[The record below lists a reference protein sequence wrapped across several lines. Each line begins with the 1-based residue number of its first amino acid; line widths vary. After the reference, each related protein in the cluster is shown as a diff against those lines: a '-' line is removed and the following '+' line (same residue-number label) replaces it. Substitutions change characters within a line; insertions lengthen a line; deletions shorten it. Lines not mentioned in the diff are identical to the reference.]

1 MENFNFTEEQALAEA
16 KRCWNCPNPQCVK
29 GCPVHTPIP
38 KFIHEIVLGN
48 YAGAAEMLLEN
59 NIFSPITCRVCAQER
74 QCEGHCVQGIK
85 GKSIA
90 IGALEQFVHDYV
102 KKNNIKVGE
111 SKPDVKNGKK
121 IAVIGGGPSGLTAAH
136 ELSRAGYAVTIFEKR
151 EKLGGVLCY
160 GIPKFRLS
168 REFINEIIDKLKNQ
182 GVEFRA
188 GFSINSVNDLEKL
201 LQQDGYTAVYVATG
215 TGKPMWMDIPGEKDY
230 QGVDDALAFLAQ
242 SNSANER
249 ELAKLKEKYKGKT
262 FVVIGAG
269 NVAMDAARVAKR
281 LGAGKVTIVYRRS
294 EAEMPAR
301 RDEIQYAKDDGVEF
315 QLLTN
320 PTAILGNAEKQVTG
334 IKCVKMELGEP
345 DASGRRSPIP
355 VPNSEFV
362 IPADYVIYALG
373 QSPEIL
379 QDDKHKLNV
388 SKKGNILVDEKGC
401 SNLKNIYAGGDVV
414 TGPET
419 VVAAVQAAKVAAGTI
434 KDNA

>member
-1 MENFNFTEEQALAEA
+1 MENFNFSEEQALAEA

-38 KFIHEIVLGN
+38 KFIHEIVSGN

-59 NIFSPITCRVCAQER
+59 NIFSPITCRVCAQEK

-90 IGALEQFVHDYV
+90 IGALEQFVHDYL
-102 KKNNIKVGE
+102 KINKIILKDNEPIE
-111 SKPDVKNGKK
+111 KNGQK
-121 IAVIGGGPSGLTAAH
+121 IAVIGGGPSGLTLAN
-136 ELSRAGYAVTIFEKR
+136 ELSKAGYAVTVFEKQK
-151 EKLGGVLCY
+151 ELGGVLRY
-160 GIPKFRLS
+160 GIPTFRLH
-168 REFINEIIDKLKNQ
+168 RELINEIIDKLKKQ
-182 GVEFRA
+182 CVEFRT
-188 GFSINSVNDLEKL
+188 GFSINSVDKLEQF
-201 LQQDGYTAVYVATG
+201 LQQDDYAAVYVATG
-215 TGKPMWMDIPGEKDY
+215 TGKPMWMDIPGEKEY

-242 SNSANER
+242 SNSANGD

-281 LGAGKVTIVYRRS
+281 LGAAKVTIVYRRS

-301 RDEIQYAKDDGVEF
+301 HDEIQYAKDDGVEF

-320 PTAILGNAEKQVTG
+320 PTAILGNAEKQVSD
-334 IKCVKMELGEP
+334 IQCVKMELGEP
-345 DASGRRSPIP
+345 DASGRRRPIP

-379 QDDKHKLNV
+379 QDDKQKLNV

-401 SNLKNIYAGGDVV
+401 TNLKNIYAGGDTV

-419 VVAAVQAAKVAAGTI
+419 VVGAVQAAKVVAGTI

>member
-1 MENFNFTEEQALAEA
+1 MENFYLTEEQALTVA

-48 YAGAAEMLLEN
+48 YTKAAAMLLEN
-59 NIFSPITCRVCAQER
+59 NIFSPITCRVCTQEK

-90 IGALEQFVHDYV
+90 IGALEQFVHDYIKNNKITIKENEPV
-102 KKNNIKVGE
+102 KKNGQ
-111 SKPDVKNGKK
+111 K
-121 IAVIGGGPSGLTAAH
+121 IAVVGGGPSGLTFAH
-136 ELSRAGYAVTIFEKR
+136 ELSKAGYAVTVFEKQK
-151 EKLGGVLCY
+151 ELGGVLRY

-168 REFINEIIDKLKNQ
+168 HELINEIIDKLKKQ
-182 GVEFRA
+182 GVQFCTS
-188 GFSINSVNDLEKL
+188 FTVNSVEELEKF
-201 LQQDGYTAVYVATG
+201 LQQENYAGVYVATG

-230 QGVDDALAFLAQ
+230 QGVNDALTFLAQ
-242 SNSANER
+242 YNSADET
-249 ELAKLKEKYKGKT
+249 ELAKLTEKYKGKT

-281 LGAGKVTIVYRRS
+281 LGAANVAIVYRRS

-301 RDEIQYAKDDGVEF
+301 RDEIQYAKNDGVEF

-320 PTAILGNAEKQVTG
+320 PTAIMGNESKEVTG
-334 IKCVKMELGEP
+334 VKCVKMELGEP

-362 IPADYVIYALG
+362 ISTDYVIYALG
-373 QSPEIL
+373 QSPEVL
-379 QDDKHKLNV
+379 QDDHLKLNV
-388 SKKGNILVDEKGC
+388 SKKGNILIDEKGC
-401 SNLKNIYAGGDVV
+401 TNLKNIYAGGDAV
-414 TGPET
+414 TGPDT
-419 VVAAVQAAKVAAGTI
+419 VVEAVQAAKVAAEHMI
-434 KDNA
+434 KN

>member
-1 MENFNFTEEQALAEA
+1 MENFNLTEEQAIAEA

-48 YAGAAEMLLEN
+48 YAEAAAMLLGN
-59 NIFSPITCRVCAQER
+59 NIFSPITCRVCAQEK

-102 KKNNIKVGE
+102 KSNKITVKNNEPQK
-111 SKPDVKNGKK
+111 KNEQK
-121 IAVIGGGPSGLTAAH
+121 IAVVGGGSSGLTFAN
-136 ELSRAGYAVTIFEKR
+136 ELSKAGYAVTVFEK
-151 EKLGGVLCY
+151 EKELGGVLRY
-160 GIPKFRLS
+160 GIPKFRLP
-168 REFINEIIDKLKNQ
+168 RELINEIIDKLKNQ
-182 GVEFRA
+182 SVEFRT

-201 LQQDGYTAVYVATG
+201 LQQDNYAGIYIATG
-215 TGKPMWMDIPGEKDY
+215 TGKAMWMDIPGEKDY
-230 QGVDDALAFLAQ
+230 QGVNDALTFLAQ
-242 SNSANER
+242 CNSADET
-249 ELAKLKEKYKGKT
+249 ELAKLTEKYKGKT

-281 LGAGKVTIVYRRS
+281 LGAANVTIVYRRS

-301 RDEIQYAKDDGVEF
+301 HDEIQYAKNDGVEF

-320 PTAILGNAEKQVTG
+320 PTGILGNSEKQVTG

-362 IPADYVIYALG
+362 VATDYVIYALG
-373 QSPEIL
+373 QSPEVFE
-379 QDDKHKLNV
+379 DKNQHLATNKN
-388 SKKGNILVDEKGC
+388 GNIIINEKGET
-401 SNLKNIYAGGDVV
+401 NIKNIYSGGDVV

-419 VVAAVQAAKVAAGTI
+419 VVAAVQAAKVAAEHII
-434 KDNA
+434 KN

>member
-1 MENFNFTEEQALAEA
+1 MENFNLTEEQAIAEA

-48 YAGAAEMLLEN
+48 YTKAAAMLLEN
-59 NIFSPITCRVCAQER
+59 NIFSPITCRVCAQEK

-90 IGALEQFVHDYV
+90 IGALEQFVHDYIKNNKITIKENEPV
-102 KKNNIKVGE
+102 KKNGQ
-111 SKPDVKNGKK
+111 K
-121 IAVIGGGPSGLTAAH
+121 IAVVGGGPSGLTFAH
-136 ELSRAGYAVTIFEKR
+136 ELSKAGYAVTVFEKQK
-151 EKLGGVLCY
+151 ELGGVLRY

-168 REFINEIIDKLKNQ
+168 HELINEIIDKLKKQ
-182 GVEFRA
+182 GVQFRTS
-188 GFSINSVNDLEKL
+188 FTVNSVEELEKF
-201 LQQDGYTAVYVATG
+201 LQQDGYAGVYVATG

-242 SNSANER
+242 SNSADEND
-249 ELAKLKEKYKGKT
+249 LAELKEKYNGKT
-262 FVVIGAG
+262 FVIIGAG

-281 LGAGKVTIVYRRS
+281 LGAAKVTIVYRRS
-294 EAEMPAR
+294 EDEMPAR
-301 RDEIQYAKDDGVEF
+301 RDEIQYAKNDGVEF

-320 PTAILGNAEKQVTG
+320 PTGILGNSEKQVTG

-362 IPADYVIYALG
+362 IATDYVIYALG
-373 QSPEIL
+373 QSPEVFE
-379 QDDKHKLNV
+379 DKNQHLATN
-388 SKKGNILVDEKGC
+388 KKGNIIINEKGET
-401 SNLKNIYAGGDVV
+401 NIKNIYSGGDVV
-414 TGPET
+414 TGPDT
-419 VVAAVQAAKVAAGTI
+419 VVEAVQAAKVAAEHMC
-434 KDNA
+434 K